1 MTTFDRLEPRF
12 AELLDELAP
21 ATVPEYLSDLL
32 QRSATARQGRAWSS
46 VDRWVPAGATLR
58 RGRMGRPIR
67 SRLAVVALA
76 AITTILV
83 TSIGLL
89 SSRPP
94 TVADPA
100 VGASVAPSVD
110 ASPAASPNQ
119 SPRPS
124 NVSNATGT
132 TALGSGNWSYGS
144 STRLADGRVLIL
156 GFDTGA
162 MRARLWDPAT
172 EAITDAGTVE
182 GNTFGSHSATLLPD
196 GRVLIAGGWHKSM
209 VEGPI
214 GSALTWDPE
223 TGEFTPT
230 GALVT
235 PRYGHLAVGLDGG
248 RVLVL
253 GGNGVRTA
261 EIYEPD
267 AGRFMALDVRSELDG
282 YFVASRL
289 ADGRVLVLGAA
300 QDGRCTEIWDVS
312 PGAPSMS
319 ERVQGGCQARSATLL
334 ANGRVLVASS
344 AAAYSDGSQARTA
357 RITAT
362 LFDPTRGTY
371 TPAGSMSTT
380 VDRSVAVGM
389 ADGRVL
395 FAGGYGP
402 DGTTTAVAE
411 TWNVAAWSFTASGSL
426 SVARAE
432 PDMTLLDDGRILV
445 VGGWDVQV
453 SVFGEDSSPIPSL
466 EVFDPSDLEPGAP
479 VPNLPGSRRLVIQVN
494 NMTKAPIDLL
504 VAEDGSPM
512 GKVVGT
518 AQPSTIPPMMGQDV
532 AFTVPAGEE
541 WAIFVDPGPGDDG
554 LITARDVS
562 PDATG
567 AIPFTIWVDEGVEP
581 LVVGPDGK
589 RWFGRSPANPPTP

>member
-21 ATVPEYLSDLL
+21 DRVPEYLSDML
-32 QRSATARQGRAWSS
+32 QRSATARQRRPWSS
-46 VDRWVPAGATLR
+46 VDRWLPAGAALR
-58 RGRMGRPIR
+58 RNESGRPIR
-67 SRLAVVALA
+67 PRLAVVGVA
-76 AITTILV
+76 AVATVLV
-83 TSIGLL
+83 ASIGLV

-94 TVADPA
+94 TMADPA
-100 VGASVAPSVD
+100 VAASVAPSDD
-110 ASPAASPNQ
+110 ASPAASPDQ
-119 SPRPS
+119 SPQNGADATRP
-124 NVSNATGT
+124 
-132 TALGSGNWSYGS
+132 TALGSGVWSHGS

-156 GFDTGA
+156 GFDAGA

-182 GNTFGSHSATLLPD
+182 GNTFESHSASLLPD
-196 GRVLIAGGWHKSM
+196 GRVLIAGGLHGSM
-209 VEGPI
+209 ADGPI
-214 GSALTWDPE
+214 GSAMTWDPK

-230 GALVT
+230 GSLLT
-235 PRYGHLAVGLDGG
+235 PRYTHLSVGLDGG

-253 GGNGVRTA
+253 GGNGDRTA
-261 EIYEPD
+261 ETYEPD
-267 AGRFMALDVRSELDG
+267 LGRFMALDVHSKLEA

-312 PGAPSMS
+312 PGAPSMP
-319 ERVQGGCQARSATLL
+319 EPVEGGCQARSATLL
-334 ANGRVLVASS
+334 PDGRMLVASS
-344 AAAYSDGSQARTA
+344 PAAYSGGSLARTS
-357 RITAT
+357 RITAM
-362 LFDPTRGTY
+362 LFDTTRGTY
-371 TPAGSMSTT
+371 MPTGSMSTT
-380 VDRSVAVGM
+380 VDRSVALGM

-411 TWNVAAWSFTASGSL
+411 AWDPAASSFTASGSL

-432 PDMTLLDDGRILV
+432 PEMTLLEDGRVLA
-445 VGGWDVQV
+445 VGGWDLQV
-453 SVFGEDSSPIPSL
+453 SLEGGETWSAIPSL
-466 EVFDPSDLEPGAP
+466 EVFDPSHLGSGAP
-479 VPNLPGSRRLVIQVN
+479 VPNPPGSRRLVIHVN

-504 VAEDGSPM
+504 VGEDGAPM

-518 AQPSTIPPMMGQDV
+518 AQPSTIPAMTGQDV
-532 AFTVPAGEE
+532 TFTVPAGED
-541 WAIFVDPGPGDDG
+541 WAIFIDPDPSDDG
-554 LITARDVS
+554 LISARDVS
-562 PDATG
+562 PTATG

-589 RWFGRSPANPPTP
+589 RWSGG